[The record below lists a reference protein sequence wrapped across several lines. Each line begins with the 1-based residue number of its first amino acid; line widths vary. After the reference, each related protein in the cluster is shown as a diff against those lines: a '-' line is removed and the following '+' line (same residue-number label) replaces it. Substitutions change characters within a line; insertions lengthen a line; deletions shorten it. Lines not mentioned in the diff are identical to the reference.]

1 MKILKLV
8 LILYLSCT
16 AILSAT
22 LFNEVTGLSA
32 PAQSSLIAHYD
43 GRSSVDITGS
53 TVNSWTPVD
62 GNGVPLPTMAVTS
75 AQRGSGAADLITYD
89 GTGSLIFD
97 DPSVSADGRFLQGTL
112 ANSAGSEFTV
122 IWLGHYKSS
131 AHFATSGT
139 YAYNIGPS
147 NISHQ
152 RDDFGGGFRVE
163 MYDGTTYGGDDITA
177 LDDTDTVWS
186 TVITASSHTAYAN
199 GINLNIA
206 GTPSN
211 NVVTNA
217 GITFGAFSASGF
229 DFVGEIS
236 HLLVFE
242 SSLSDADRQ
251 LIEGWLAGQVPPPD
265 PDPVS
270 DLRLSIEEG
279 MAELTWTEDAQLLS
293 SDDLQEWYVE
303 AEAISPMTWSI
314 ERDHE
319 FFKLVDTF
327 SEVPKGAVFRTR
339 VETYTWRDI
348 EYHLDTGD
356 LYLVGEQT
364 HGLDFYD
371 ASGNDYWWCY
381 MNSSSSGSGLLEFL
395 MDNNL
400 DAAAMKSA
408 SISGGWTSY
417 TGANYSFLTFEPL
430 ASQKTYVNSEAPSSP
445 GGLET
450 TEAYTADYASIPT
463 GELHFTVYRNSSSG
477 LAYFG
482 LSGSSLE
489 TVVSPSSPPG
499 DGTANRDN
507 GARYDIAFK
516 TNVPLSNEKKL
527 ELLNSFAP
535 VQPQYDDAAEPYYIV
550 HPSGL

>member
-8 LILYLSCT
+8 LVGYLPCT
-16 AILSAT
+16 ATLSAT

-43 GRSSVDITGS
+43 GRTGVGTTGAAVD
-53 TVNSWTPVD
+53 SWTPVD
-62 GNGVPLPTMAVTS
+62 GSGALIPGMAVTS
-75 AQRGSGAADLITYD
+75 IQRGSGAPDLITYD
-89 GTGSLIFD
+89 GSDRLSFD
-97 DPSVSADGRFLQGTL
+97 DPTEGDDGRFLSGSLSNLSGT
-112 ANSAGSEFTV
+112 EFTV

-131 AHFATSGT
+131 APFATSGT
-139 YAYNIGPS
+139 YAYNIGP
-147 NISHQ
+147 NQISHQ

-163 MYDGTTYGGDDITA
+163 MYNGTTYGGDDITA
-177 LDDTDTVWS
+177 FDDTDTVWS
-186 TVITASSHTAYAN
+186 TVTTSGSHNAYAN
-199 GINLNIA
+199 GVNLNVD
-206 GTPSN
+206 GTPVSIAA
-211 NVVTNA
+211 NA
-217 GITFGAFSASGF
+217 TINIGAFDISGY
-229 DFVGEIS
+229 DFVGDIS
-236 HLLVFE
+236 HLLIFQ

-251 LIEGWLAGQVPPPD
+251 LIEGWLIGQVDPPNPPQSPD
-265 PDPVS
+265 
-270 DLRLSIEEG
+270 LNLSVNEG
-279 MAELTWTEDAQLLS
+279 IAELTWTGSGNLLS
-293 SDDLQEWYVE
+293 SDNLQEWYVE
-303 AEAISPMTWSI
+303 PEATSPMTWSI
-314 ERDHE
+314 ERDQE

-327 SEVPKGAVFRTR
+327 SEVPKGVVFRTR
-339 VETYTWRDI
+339 LETYTWRDI

-364 HGLDFYD
+364 HGLDFYN

-381 MNSSSSGSGLLEFL
+381 MNSSISGSGLLEFL

-400 DAAAMKSA
+400 DATAMKSA
-408 SISGGWTSY
+408 AISGGWTSY

-450 TEAYTADYASIPT
+450 TEAYTDDYTSIPT

-482 LSGSSLE
+482 LGGSSLE
-489 TVVSPSSPPG
+489 AVVSPSSPPG

-535 VQPQYDDAAEPYYIV
+535 VRPQYDDAAEPYYIV